1 MSLEA
6 FRSEVRAWLDE
17 NCPASC
23 REPVDGSPRRP
34 PPTADLLLWRR
45 RMGERGFTCPT
56 WPREY
61 GGGGLGAAEA
71 RVVAEELRRIGA
83 ELASSGFGTA
93 MLGPVLLEHGT
104 EEQKREHLPPIARGE
119 IQWCQGY
126 SEPGAGSDL
135 ASLQTRAVRDGDE
148 YVVNGQKIWTSG
160 ANAADWIFCLV
171 RTDPDAPKHD
181 GISFLLFDLKQPGVT
196 IRPIRLISGASP
208 FCEVFFENARAKARD
223 LIGRENGGWTIA
235 KRLLQHERTMLAS
248 GVAAVRDAGSSLPSL
263 ARAYLGEV
271 GSQIADPILRD
282 RIAQLEMDRL
292 CLDATRRRS
301 AEAARGAQGPGHAV
315 SVLKLVASEM
325 SKRTS
330 ELVISILGAQ
340 GLGWEGDAFSPAE
353 RAATRDWLRSK
364 SATLV
369 GGTSEVQMNVV
380 AKRVLALPD

>member
-6 FRSEVRAWLDE
+6 FRSEVRAWLEE

-23 REPVDGSPRRP
+23 REPVDGSPRRAP
-34 PPTADLLLWRR
+34 LPSDLVLWRR
-45 RMGERGFTCPT
+45 RMGDRGFVCPA
-56 WPREY
+56 WPTEY

-83 ELASSGFGTA
+83 EPASSGFGVS

-104 EEQKREHLPPIARGE
+104 PAQKREHLPPIARGE

-135 ASLQTRAVRDGDE
+135 ASLQTRAVRDGED
-148 YVVNGQKIWTSG
+148 YVINGQKIWTSG
-160 ANAADWIFCLV
+160 AQSADWIFCLV
-171 RTDPDAPKHD
+171 RTDPTAPKHE
-181 GISFLLFDLKQPGVT
+181 GISFLLFDLRAPGVT

-208 FCEVFFENARAKARD
+208 FCEVFFENVRAKARN
-223 LIGRENGGWTIA
+223 LIGKENGGWTIA

-248 GVAAVRDAGSSLPSL
+248 GVAVREAGPSL
-263 ARAYLGEV
+263 SALARSYLGEV
-271 GSQIADPILRD
+271 GGQIADPILRD
-282 RIAQLEMDRL
+282 RVAQLEMDRL
-292 CLDATRRRS
+292 CFDAARRRS
-301 AEAARGAQGPGHAV
+301 AEAARSSQGPGHAV
-315 SVLKLVASEM
+315 SVLKLYASEM
-325 SKRTS
+325 SKRSS
-330 ELVISILGAQ
+330 ELVIAILGAQ
-340 GLGWEGDAFSPAE
+340 GLGWEGDAFSPFE
-353 RAATRDWLRSK
+353 RAAVREWLRSK